1 MPQYKG
7 AVEAADFAYIFFSEH
22 TLKMKKLPPITK
34 ADIQANF
41 GHKRLKVFNHR
52 GELHRA
58 LKNHKWNHKNLL
70 MMSSGTF
77 DGTDFEDLADLLF

>member
-1 MPQYKG
+1 
-7 AVEAADFAYIFFSEH
+7 
-22 TLKMKKLPPITK
+22 MKKLPPITK